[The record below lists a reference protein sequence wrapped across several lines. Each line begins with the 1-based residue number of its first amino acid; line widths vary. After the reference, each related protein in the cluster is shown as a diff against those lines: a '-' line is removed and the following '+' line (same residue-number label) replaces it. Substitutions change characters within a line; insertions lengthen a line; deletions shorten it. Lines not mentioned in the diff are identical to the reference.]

1 MTLPFKSGFYLPN
14 NESKRHS
21 ELKCMEKWC
30 QICSDI
36 TTGALIMR
44 YDELSPLAS
53 QVIEKAGVISDPLK
67 VDLENMMIECNS
79 ENHFLNSMLDY
90 VEIIQ
95 DDPLEYLN
103 NTDYNN
109 STDLSSFKKSIDDLH
124 NFIIK
129 VISVPLN
136 SRNQSSL

>member
-1 MTLPFKSGFYLPN
+1 
-14 NESKRHS
+14 
-21 ELKCMEKWC
+21 MEKWC

-44 YDELSPLAS
+44 YDELSPLAH